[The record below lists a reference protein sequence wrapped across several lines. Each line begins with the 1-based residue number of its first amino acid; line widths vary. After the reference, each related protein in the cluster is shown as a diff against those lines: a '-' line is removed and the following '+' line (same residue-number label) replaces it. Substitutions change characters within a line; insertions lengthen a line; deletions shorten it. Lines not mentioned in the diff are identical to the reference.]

1 MAVLTRVRSLLFMP
15 GTRADMIAKIPR
27 IAPDV
32 AAVDLEDAV
41 APADKE
47 AARHTATAAI
57 DAVGMGAPDRG
68 GPTTV
73 LVRVNP
79 VGSPWFAADVAAAAR
94 CAASGLVVPKLSR
107 LQDLH
112 EVRLAL
118 AGNAW
123 TGTLIVAGIETAL
136 GVADSRPLLAGG
148 VAGGLAGVYFGAEDY
163 IADLGG
169 RRTARGEEVLSA
181 RSQVCLAA
189 YLAGLPAIDQAV
201 VGLGDDEH
209 FLADA
214 QAGRALG
221 YQGKICIHPRQV
233 GLAHKVFT
241 PTPGEVA
248 HARAVVAA
256 GEAGVGVVDGQMV
269 DSVHVKMAQSVLAR
283 APREPDT
290 PGKLDGPGEPDRW

>member
-41 APADKE
+41 APADKR
-47 AARHTATAAI
+47 AARDTAVAAI
-57 DAVGMGAPDRG
+57 DALDPGALNQDG
-68 GPTTV
+68 GTTV

-79 VGSPWFAADVAAAAR
+79 VGTPWFAADVAAAAR
-94 CAASGLVVPKLSR
+94 CAAAGLVVPKLSTS
-107 LQDLH
+107 QHLH
-112 EVRLAL
+112 ELRQAL
-118 AGNAW
+118 AENNWTNA
-123 TGTLIVAGIETAL
+123 LVVAGIETAL
-136 GVADSRPLLAGG
+136 GVADARPLLS
-148 VAGGLAGVYFGAEDY
+148 GGLAGAYFGAEDF
-163 IADLGG
+163 IADIGG
-169 RRTARGEEVLSA
+169 LRSGEGTEVLYA
-181 RSQVCLAA
+181 RSQVCLGA
-189 YLAGLPAIDQAV
+189 YLAGVPAIDQAV

-233 GLAHKVFT
+233 ELAHQVFT
-241 PTPGEVA
+241 PTPEEVA
-248 HARAVVAA
+248 HADAVLAA

-283 APREPDT
+283 VGRAPSADQGRALSAEKSDP
-290 PGKLDGPGEPDRW
+290 PGRP